1 MRVNFD
7 LSLLSEGILEEFR
20 KAMAAMQSAIPVLAS
35 QVDQWL
41 TMERERRQKA
51 GKGEVFERVALMVPL
66 LDEREISRGMETLTA
81 VTCKLE
87 TVELE
92 TALEDKDLKLAR
104 EYKLA
109 AAFSCAILPA
119 WRAPGPRVGALGAA
133 RPVGCPPAQTRRIS
147 AETGKT
153 GIAQERKSGARR

>member
-1 MRVNFD
+1 MRVDFD
-7 LSLLSEGILEEFR
+7 LSLLSQEVLDEVR

-41 TMERERRQKA
+41 TKERERRQKA
-51 GKGEVFERVALMVPL
+51 VKGEAVKPVALLVPL
-66 LDEREISRGMETLTA
+66 LDERELSRGMETLTA
-81 VTCKLE
+81 FTYKLE
-87 TVELE
+87 TLELE
-92 TALEDKDLKLAR
+92 TVLEDKDLNLAR

-133 RPVGCPPAQTRRIS
+133 GPVGCPPAQTRRIS
-147 AETGKT
+147 AETGKAE
-153 GIAQERKSGARR
+153 IAQERRLGVRR

>member
-1 MRVNFD
+1 MRVDFD
-7 LSLLSEGILEEFR
+7 LSLLSQGILVEFR
-20 KAMAAMQSAIPVLAS
+20 RAMTAMQGAIPVLAS
-35 QVDQWL
+35 KVQEWL
-41 TMERERRQKA
+41 TDELERRQKA
-51 GKGEVFERVALMVPL
+51 AKGEAVKPVAMLVPL
-66 LDEREISRGMETLTA
+66 LDERELSRGMKTLTA

-119 WRAPGPRVGALGAA
+119 RRAPGPRVGALGAA
-133 RPVGCPPAQTRRIS
+133 RPVGCPPAQRRRIS

-153 GIAQERKSGARR
+153 GIAQERRSGERR